1 MQIGQ
6 FIVQASGGLNSGFNL
21 YSYALTNLPGKI
33 YEGECQELE
42 TQMEWDT
49 I

>member
-1 MQIGQ
+1 M
-6 FIVQASGGLNSGFNL
+6 GLIYTHML
-21 YSYALTNLPGKI
+21 LTNLPGKI